1 MSATAIRPTTSRS
14 LDPAQIRAQFPI
26 LQRQVN
32 GHPLT
37 YLDSANTAQ
46 KPQAV
51 IDALVQF
58 YTRHNANVARAV
70 HTLGE
75 EATAAYEAVRGRIA
89 ALLGLPDTAGI
100 VYTRGT
106 TEAINLVAHS
116 WLRPRLQP
124 GDEILVT
131 AMEHHANIVPWQ
143 LLADSVGARVVP
155 VPVQADGTLDLDDFR
170 RLINDRTKLVGV
182 VHVSNVLGTINP
194 IAQIAE
200 LTRAREIP
208 LLVDGSQ
215 AAPHLAIDVPA
226 LGCDFYC
233 FTGHKLY
240 GPTGSGALWVRPA
253 LLEQMQPFMGGGEM
267 IARVSFEGT
276 TYAEPPHRFEAGTPN
291 IAGIVGLGVA
301 IDWVL
306 ALGLDRMAAHEAMLA
321 EHMMDALGQI
331 EGLRLLGETAERA
344 PVFSFVVEGAHAHDL
359 AMILDQ
365 DGIAVRSGHH
375 CAHPLLQQLGVSAT
389 LRASLGIYN
398 TIEEIDHFAQSLERA
413 RRMLVG

>member
-1 MSATAIRPTTSRS
+1 MTARAPGTPARDLSGIRG
-14 LDPAQIRAQFPI
+14 QFPI
-26 LQRQVN
+26 LSRQVH
-32 GHPLT
+32 GKPLV

-51 IDALVQF
+51 IDALVRF
-58 YTRHNANVARAV
+58 YSHSNANVARAV

-75 EATAAYEAVRGRIA
+75 EATAAYEAVRGRIGR
-89 ALLGLPDTAGI
+89 LLKTGDQGQGI

-116 WLRPRLQP
+116 WLRPRLQA

-143 LLADSVGARVVP
+143 LLAEDVGARVVP
-155 VPVQADGTLDLDDFR
+155 VPVQADGTLDLDDFD
-170 RLINDRTKLVGV
+170 RLLSPRTKLVGV
-182 VHVSNVLGTINP
+182 VHVSNVLGTLNP
-194 IAQIAE
+194 VAQIAQR
-200 LTRAREIP
+200 TRERGIP

-215 AAPHLAIDVPA
+215 AVPHLAVDVPS

-240 GPTGSGALWVRPA
+240 GPTGSGALWARPERLA
-253 LLEQMQPFMGGGEM
+253 QMRPFMGGGEM

-276 TYAEPPHRFEAGTPN
+276 TFAEPPHRFEAGTPN
-291 IAGIVGLGVA
+291 IAGIIGLGAA
-301 IDWVL
+301 IDWL
-306 ALGLDRMAAHEAMLA
+306 SELGIEDLAAHEAELGR
-321 EHMMDALGQI
+321 HALGRLQQV
-331 EGLRLLGETAERA
+331 EGLRLIGTAADRA
-344 PVFSFVVEGAHAHDL
+344 PVYSFVVDGAHAHDL

-365 DGIAVRSGHH
+365 EGIAVRSGHH

-389 LRASLGIYN
+389 LRASLGVYN
-398 TIEEIDHFAQSLERA
+398 TLAEIDHFVEALERA